1 MENKEN
7 AQWAFVFE
15 TFDKETLRKM
25 LFKAALRKDEEGRVV
40 IEFDGDRAMQITD
53 HVEELENEIE

>member
-40 IEFDGDRAMQITD
+40 IEFDGDRALDVTE
-53 HVEELENEIE
+53 HVSKLEEEIE